1 MIGSVE
7 DVRFDL
13 TGFDA
18 AVSQTFYV
26 CPICGSVLD
35 SDDDFVLV
43 DNEGDPA
50 SAADVAGCSRCLKK
64 ISAER
69 MEQYGVGI

>member
-35 SDDDFVLV
+35 SDDDFVFV
-43 DNEGDPA
+43 DKDGDPA
-50 SAADVAGCSRCLKK
+50 NPADVTGCSRCLKK
-64 ISAER
+64 VSAER
-69 MEQYGVGI
+69 MEIYI